1 MILHKN
7 AAGFTNIKFDERP
20 SVKINLGHWKM
31 LSPSFSWATG
41 EPHET
46 SGVVPKALQSLQAGI
61 SVFLVG
67 KAAFQSIPSIR

>member
-31 LSPSFSWATG
+31 LSPVRRKELLPEKLGWY
-41 EPHET
+41 
-46 SGVVPKALQSLQAGI
+46 
-61 SVFLVG
+61 
-67 KAAFQSIPSIR
+67 